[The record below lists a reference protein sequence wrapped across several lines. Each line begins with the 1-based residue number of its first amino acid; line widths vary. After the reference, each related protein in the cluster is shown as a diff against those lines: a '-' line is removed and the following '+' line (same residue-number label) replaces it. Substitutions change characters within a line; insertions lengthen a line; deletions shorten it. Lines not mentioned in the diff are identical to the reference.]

1 MNEFDIGIF
10 NSGLVLNYLLR
21 NKNSF
26 TLYMEDGAKLNGTL
40 LGWDTDFLLVKEGK
54 FLHMVRITAISRLQA
69 ELDQLLQGDQEVR
82 RENPNPPSIEAP
94 KGNSFTSIST
104 PLSKFKPTLTE
115 VKTPPER
122 EEKIDSGDKGD
133 FKDRLDQLVRNW

>member
-1 MNEFDIGIF
+1 MNEFDTGIF

-26 TLYMEDGAKLNGTL
+26 TLYLEDGAKLNGTL
-40 LGWDTDFLLVKEGK
+40 LGWDADFLLVKEGK

-69 ELDQLLQGDQEVR
+69 DLDQLIQGDQEVR
-82 RENPNPPSIEAP
+82 RENPNPPPIEVP
-94 KGNSFTSIST
+94 KVNSFTSTSS

-115 VKTPPER
+115 VKTSLDKE
-122 EEKIDSGDKGD
+122 DSGDKGD
-133 FKDRLDQLVRNW
+133 FKDRLDHLVRNW